1 MKKKRSI
8 FNQILFPLIILI
20 FILVFAL
27 YIALYIS
34 GTPSILNQN
43 SVQILS
49 QTTENRKIILE
60 NNMVQ
65 QWSNLKEEI
74 KDVNS
79 NLDKIL
85 KNNHTDLKAFLK
97 DKSLQNELFDLSS
110 NTLISNL
117 RKNTVNGSFI
127 ILLIRQKKILNLVI
141 KT

>member
-74 KDVNS
+74 KHVNS
-79 NLDKIL
+79 
-85 KNNHTDLKAFLK
+85 
-97 DKSLQNELFDLSS
+97 SLQKYLSNFPYFTGFPVHS
-110 NTLISNL
+110 
-117 RKNTVNGSFI
+117 
-127 ILLIRQKKILNLVI
+127 LV
-141 KT
+141 K